1 MIKRPLPVIGC
12 TYLISLAVV
21 FLYSSLSGEQFR
33 PQGLFLAAAVV
44 PVVGC
49 VICVLLRLGKNILR
63 VALICCVVFSF
74 GTLYALYRTVT
85 VPGQA
90 SALYGQKASITARL
104 DDTAGISGSRYHYV
118 VFATDI
124 AVYNPTTER
133 YEKADYPQ
141 TVRMRLTVPAP
152 LDATYGDKLTAVVNI
167 TQPYP
172 VANNNP
178 YVIRDADGILAFC
191 YAYGEVS
198 YQSPTQYPPL
208 AQLRSLRDRMRT
220 AIERAVGGEP
230 GAVAAAVLTGDKSG
244 VPQHILR
251 AFRASG
257 LSHLLAVSGLHVTI
271 LTQFLLLILTL
282 LRCPRR
288 LSGILCMV
296 ALLLFC
302 AFAGFTASVV
312 RAAVMASALFFAR
325 LFYRRYD
332 PVNAVS
338 FSALIICITNPS
350 ALVSLSFI
358 LSFAATLSIVLLAPS
373 LNALFERVLPW
384 LYKHGK
390 WAVQAGTLSLSATLF
405 TYPVTAAVFGGVS
418 LIGPVVNVLVLLLIP
433 PLTVLTLLT
442 GIAGV
447 AGLAPIADALGFCT
461 RILMLMV
468 LRISDFFASLDFAYA
483 KASVVAVCIVS
494 SLSVLLAVVVRLVK
508 RKNKHAPAL
517 ITLAAVLLCMGGW
530 FAYSQ
535 NSTDV
540 IIALP
545 DAGVSQTAVL
555 HRGGGAA
562 VIAGVDTKNRA
573 SSASYYVTENAL
585 SSELL
590 LVPCLTDSAAAVVRE
605 TTKRAPAHQ
614 TLLANDTIRAR
625 ELTTLTEGVRLI
637 EPVGITTHTL
647 LEGVTCYLD
656 KREPK
661 KGAVYLA
668 ANGVSVLF
676 LYNGTDAAGLV
687 AWMRSPD
694 VCVISGKMPKN
705 LERIGADYYIVSE
718 AVLKKHKPDFLGKAM
733 LSPVGDNPLVLRCG
747 TDGRLR
753 LEDAAIDVYR

>member
-49 VICVLLRLGKNILR
+49 IICVLVRPSKNVLR
-63 VALICCVVFSF
+63 VALICFVVFAF

-90 SALYGQKASITARL
+90 SALYGQKATITARL
-104 DDTAGISGSRYHYV
+104 DDTAGVSGSRYHYV
-118 VFATDI
+118 VYATDI
-124 AVYNPTTER
+124 AVYNPQTER
-133 YEKADYPQ
+133 YEKAHYPQ
-141 TVRMRLTVPAP
+141 AVRMRLTVPAP
-152 LDATYGDKLTAVVNI
+152 LDSTYGDKLTAVVNI

-172 VANNNP
+172 VANSSP
-178 YVIRDADGILAFC
+178 YVIRDADDIMAFC
-191 YAYGEVS
+191 YAYGDIS
-198 YQSPTQYPPL
+198 YQSPARYPPL
-208 AQLRSLRDRMRT
+208 ALLRSLRDGVRT
-220 AIERAVGGEP
+220 AIVRAVGGDA
-230 GAVAAAVLTGDKSG
+230 GAVAAAILTGDKSG
-244 VPQHILR
+244 VPQDVLR
-251 AFRASG
+251 SFRMAG

-271 LTQFLLLILTL
+271 LTQFLLLFLTL

-296 ALLLFC
+296 ALLLFS

-312 RAAVMASALFFAR
+312 RAAVMASALFLAR

-338 FSALIICITNPS
+338 FSALIICVANPS

-358 LSFAATLSIVLLAPS
+358 LSFAATLAIVLLAPS
-373 LNALFERVLPW
+373 LNALCEHRLPR

-418 LIGPVVNVLVLLLIP
+418 LIGPVVNVLVLFLIP
-433 PLTVLTLLT
+433 PLTVLTLFT

-447 AGLAPIADALGFCT
+447 AGLTPIADALGFCT
-461 RILMLMV
+461 RILVLMV
-468 LRISDFFASLDFAYA
+468 LRISELFARSPFAYA

-494 SLSVLLAVVVRLVK
+494 SLSVLMAAVRLVK
-508 RKNKHAPAL
+508 RKYKHAPAL
-517 ITLAAVLLCMGGW
+517 ISLAAVLLCMGGW

-535 NSTDV
+535 NSADV
-540 IIALP
+540 VIALP
-545 DAGVSQTAVL
+545 DASISQTAVL
-555 HRGGGAA
+555 HRGGSAA
-562 VIAGVDTKNRA
+562 IIAGVDTKNRA
-573 SSASYYVTENAL
+573 SGAPYYVTDNAL
-585 SSELL
+585 LPELM

-605 TTKRAPAHQ
+605 TAKRTPAQQ
-614 TLLANDTIRAR
+614 TLLANDTIRAK
-625 ELTTLTEGVRLI
+625 ELNTLTDGVQLI
-637 EPVGITTHTL
+637 EPGGITTHTL
-647 LEGVTCYLD
+647 LEGVACYID
-656 KREPK
+656 KRERG
-661 KGAVYLA
+661 KGAVYLT

-676 LYNGTDAAGLV
+676 LYSGVDAAAL
-687 AWMRSPD
+687 ADWILSPD
-694 VCVISGKMPKN
+694 VCVISGKMPNN
-705 LERIGADYYIVSE
+705 LKRIRANYYIVSE
-718 AVLKKHKPDFLGKAM
+718 VILNKHKPDFLGKTM
-733 LSPVGDNPLVLRCG
+733 LTPVGDNPLVLRCG
-747 TDGRLR
+747 ADGRLR